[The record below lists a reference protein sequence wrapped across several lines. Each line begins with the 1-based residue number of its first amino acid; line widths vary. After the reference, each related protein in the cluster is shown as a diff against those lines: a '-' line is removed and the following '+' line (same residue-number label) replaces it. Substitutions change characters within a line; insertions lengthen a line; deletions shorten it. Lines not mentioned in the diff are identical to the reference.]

1 LSFILPIPCVVVCL
15 SASSVIPNFIHISH
29 NLSYIN
35 PCIDFLKVFEKKFSS
50 QPNLAREYFLDEDQ
64 MESQKNQQSL
74 SDKGDLL
81 EGRTDFDMR

>member
-1 LSFILPIPCVVVCL
+1 
-15 SASSVIPNFIHISH
+15 
-29 NLSYIN
+29 
-35 PCIDFLKVFEKKFSS
+35 
-50 QPNLAREYFLDEDQ
+50 

>member
-1 LSFILPIPCVVVCL
+1 MSFILPIPCVVVCL

-50 QPNLAREYFLDEDQ
+50 QPNLAREYFLDEDHFTPVGHQ
-64 MESQKNQQSL
+64 FVAEEL
-74 SDKGDLL
+74 SYEIVDLL
-81 EGRTDFDMR
+81 SSE